1 MSTSITS
8 EVYVTMM
15 SSPASCAGSCDVVT
29 AAEPKCAVTSLPV
42 VDDVDYTTLN
52 GTWYSLY
59 TPRNGNDVQSV
70 SLRIDVIDDAHLQL
84 DLAYS
89 V

>member
-1 MSTSITS
+1 MLYALADLDYCYRHGVVHVDTDQEDCAKLLDRYDQIT
-8 EVYVTMM
+8 
-15 SSPASCAGSCDVVT
+15 
-29 AAEPKCAVTSLPV
+29 LPV

-59 TPRNGNDVQSV
+59 TQRNGNDVQSV